1 VYRVYYTFMRMA
13 QPTISEAVAKINT
26 ERELVGSNIKQLE
39 DNINTLTQQLNQA
52 QQNLIAS
59 RGAVM
64 AFERLLSVLASPAP
78 KGAQPDLVDVSN

>member
-1 VYRVYYTFMRMA
+1 MRMA

-39 DNINTLTQQLNQA
+39 ENINNLTQQLNQA

-64 AFERLLSVLASPAP
+64 AFERMLSTFAP
-78 KGAQPDLVDVSN
+78 EGAQSDLVDVSN

>member
-1 VYRVYYTFMRMA
+1 MA
-13 QPTISEAVAKINT
+13 KPTVGDAVSKING
-26 ERELVGSNIKQLE
+26 ERELVTSNIKQLE
-39 DNINTLTQQLNQA
+39 ENINAMTQQLNQA

-64 AFERLLSVLASPAP
+64 AFERLLSVLTSPAP

>member
-1 VYRVYYTFMRMA
+1 MRMA
-13 QPTISEAVAKINT
+13 KPTVGDAVSKINS
-26 ERELVGSNIKQLE
+26 ERELVTSNIKQLE
-39 DNINTLTQQLNQA
+39 ENINAMTQQLNQA

-64 AFERLLSVLASPAP
+64 AFERLLSVLTSPAP

>member
-1 VYRVYYTFMRMA
+1 MRMA
-13 QPTISEAVAKINT
+13 KPTNGDAVSKINS
-26 ERELVGSNIKQLE
+26 ERELVTSNIKQLE
-39 DNINTLTQQLNQA
+39 ENINAMTQQLNQA

-64 AFERLLSVLASPAP
+64 AFERLLSVLTSPAP

>member
-1 VYRVYYTFMRMA
+1 MRMA

-64 AFERLLSVLASPAP
+64 AFERMLSTFAP
-78 KGAQPDLVDVSN
+78 TGPEGALPDLVDVSN

>member
-1 VYRVYYTFMRMA
+1 MRMA

-39 DNINTLTQQLNQA
+39 ENINNLTQQLNQA

-59 RGAVM
+59 RGAVL
-64 AFERLLSVLASPAP
+64 AFERMLSTFAP
-78 KGAQPDLVDVSN
+78 EGAQPDLVDVSN